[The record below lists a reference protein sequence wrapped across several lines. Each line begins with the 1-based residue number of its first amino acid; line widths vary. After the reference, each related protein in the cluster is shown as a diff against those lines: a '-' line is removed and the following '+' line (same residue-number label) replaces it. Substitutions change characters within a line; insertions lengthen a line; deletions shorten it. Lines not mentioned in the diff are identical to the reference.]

1 MDKWQITISNIPEE
15 DPFSRMISSWSNVAL
30 NARRG
35 DRCSEPK
42 NGKGKMALVIIM
54 DIETTSRRLLAA
66 ISEFRQTECVALDA
80 SIEPSQ
86 SFALQ
91 AEPIVCTTR
100 VTSNSPLT
108 RVLLTEYICVR
119 ETVDSFLRDK
129 TKGEGRKKNSD
140 TKQIPGEAAGAG
152 ISSRQ

>member
-1 MDKWQITISNIPEE
+1 MDKWQITISKIPEE
-15 DPFSRMISSWSNVAL
+15 DPFSSARMISSWSNVAL

-35 DRCSEPK
+35 DRCSGDRK
-42 NGKGKMALVIIM
+42 TARARSLLLLSWI
-54 DIETTSRRLLAA
+54 SRRLLAA
-66 ISEFRQTECVALDA
+66 ISEFRQTECVAFDA

-129 TKGEGRKKNSD
+129 TKGEGRKKNSG
-140 TKQIPGEAAGAG
+140 TKRIPGEAAGAG